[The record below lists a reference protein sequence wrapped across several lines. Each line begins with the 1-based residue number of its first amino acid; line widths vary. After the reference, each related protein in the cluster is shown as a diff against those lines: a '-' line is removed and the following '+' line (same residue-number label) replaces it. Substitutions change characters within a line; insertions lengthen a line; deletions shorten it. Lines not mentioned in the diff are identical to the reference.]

1 MSSETK
7 IWRLTDRNTE
17 GNMNLTGKVT
27 LVTGASRGIGRQ
39 IALTL
44 AGYGATV
51 IVNYNGSAAKAEEVV
66 NEITANGGMAES
78 MQCSV
83 SDFEKSKEMIDGIV
97 KKYGRLDILVNN
109 AGITKDN
116 LIMKMSEDDFDA
128 VIATN
133 LKGAFN
139 CIKHVS
145 RQMLKQRGGRIIN
158 ISSVSGVMGN
168 AGQANYCASKAGII
182 GLTKSVARELGS
194 RGITSNAV
202 APGFIRTEMTDV
214 LPEDVKK
221 AMGEQIPLKHFGE
234 TKDIAEAV
242 AFLASDEA
250 AYIRPGSSCGWRHGD
265 VKDSWKKRLFRP
277 HSRTADVSVIIC
289 AGRG

>member
-1 MSSETK
+1 
-7 IWRLTDRNTE
+7 
-17 GNMNLTGKVT
+17 MNLNGKIA

-39 IALTL
+39 IAVTL

-51 IVNYNGSAAKAEEVV
+51 IVNYNGSKAKADEVV
-66 NEITANGGMAES
+66 GEITENGGQAEAI
-78 MQCSV
+78 QCNV
-83 SDFEKSKEMIDGIV
+83 SEYEKAQELIAEVV

-109 AGITKDN
+109 AGITRDN

-128 VIATN
+128 VISTN

-145 RQMLKQRGGRIIN
+145 RQMLKQKSGRIIN

-168 AGQANYCASKAGII
+168 AGQANYCASKAGVI

-202 APGFIRTEMTDV
+202 APGFIKTEMTDV
-214 LPEDVKK
+214 LSEGVKE
-221 AMGEQIPLKHFGE
+221 AMGEQIPLKRFGE
-234 TKDIAEAV
+234 TKDVAEAV

-250 AYIRPGSSCGWRHGD
+250 GYITGQVLHVDGGM
-265 VKDSWKKRLFRP
+265 
-277 HSRTADVSVIIC
+277 AM
-289 AGRG
+289 